1 MRAFN
6 FESFQRCFCNKCD
19 FETKS
24 QGYIKTHPTEKLG
37 GMESTK
43 PINPNSTHRVYFL
56 KLTQFPQYNAFKL
69 ES

>member
-19 FETKS
+19 FETKP

-43 PINPNSTHRVYFL
+43 PINPNSNTEFI
-56 KLTQFPQYNAFKL
+56 F
-69 ES
+69 